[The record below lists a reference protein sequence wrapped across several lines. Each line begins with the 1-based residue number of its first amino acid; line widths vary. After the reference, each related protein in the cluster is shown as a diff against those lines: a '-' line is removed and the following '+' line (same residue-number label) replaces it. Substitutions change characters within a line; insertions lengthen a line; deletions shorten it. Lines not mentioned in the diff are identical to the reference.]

1 MKHPLHLLSAL
12 LCLYLGPVVAPFAA
26 QPAAPGAIEGRV
38 FDEGRGEYLERARLV
53 VEGTRLEAF
62 SETGGRYRLTGVPA
76 GEARVRV
83 FFTGLPERTL
93 AVTVRWTER
102 RSPSTSSALRRT

>member
-1 MKHPLHLLSAL
+1 MKHPLHLFSAL
-12 LCLYLGPVVAPFAA
+12 LCTFLAPAGAAFA
-26 QPAAPGAIEGRV
+26 AAPGAIEGRV

-62 SETGGRYRLTGVPA
+62 SETGGRYRLTDVPA

-83 FFTGLPERTL
+83 
-93 AVTVRWTER
+93 
-102 RSPSTSSALRRT
+102 